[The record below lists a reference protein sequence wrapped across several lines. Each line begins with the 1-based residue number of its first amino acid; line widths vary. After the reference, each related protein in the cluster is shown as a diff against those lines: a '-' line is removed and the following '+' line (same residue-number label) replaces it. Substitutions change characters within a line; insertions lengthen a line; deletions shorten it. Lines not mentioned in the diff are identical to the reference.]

1 MTTGE
6 AQRMME
12 HKQGRVLTASE
23 EISETLH
30 NTNLALASL
39 NEGWIYFLPHVSRPK
54 RHGIGGNCLFS
65 LLCPEEHLQKD
76 TNGNQIG
83 TFSLE
88 QGLSSNSCSTIC
100 EPCNQRVS
108 HINC

>member
-1 MTTGE
+1 MYVQVPMCSCRVGMTTGE

-30 NTNLALASL
+30 NTNLALARV
-39 NEGWIYFLPHVSRPK
+39 GFTFLPHVSRPK
-54 RHGIGGNCLFS
+54 KHGIGGNYLFS
-65 LLCPEEHLQKD
+65 LLYSEEHLQKD

-88 QGLSSNSCSTIC
+88 QGLSSNSSSGIK
-100 EPCNQRVS
+100 
-108 HINC
+108 

>member
-1 MTTGE
+1 MYVEVPMCSCRVGMTTGE

-39 NEGWIYFLPHVSRPK
+39 NEGWIYFSTS
-54 RHGIGGNCLFS
+54 CLEAKKAWYWRKLFIFPS
-65 LLCPEEHLQKD
+65 V
-76 TNGNQIG
+76 
-83 TFSLE
+83 F
-88 QGLSSNSCSTIC
+88 
-100 EPCNQRVS
+100 
-108 HINC
+108 